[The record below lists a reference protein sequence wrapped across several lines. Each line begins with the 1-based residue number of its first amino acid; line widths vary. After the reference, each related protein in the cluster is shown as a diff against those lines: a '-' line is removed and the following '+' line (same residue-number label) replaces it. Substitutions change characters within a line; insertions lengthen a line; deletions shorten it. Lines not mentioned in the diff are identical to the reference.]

1 MPPSDDQRPDERPG
15 GAVLSPPAQP
25 GSPPEPPAPTGQ
37 ATDLRP
43 ARRTRPG
50 QRSRLAQRS
59 REAQRSRPGQRATP
73 ALQHRA
79 TAALFVALL
88 SLFGL
93 LAINNTLISAGRA
106 VYVVAFTLLAGL
118 VGAWFAATAIGRA
131 RHQGTALPQGSITAL
146 VIAGIGVAVSGIL
159 VAGFALWGQQLSA
172 YTHCLNGAN
181 TVTAGNV
188 CQSQFTRAVGHSL
201 GVPSLRP

>member
-25 GSPPEPPAPTGQ
+25 GSPPESPTPAGQ
-37 ATDLRP
+37 ATDLRKGQRSRP
-43 ARRTRPG
+43 ALRTRPG
-50 QRSRLAQRS
+50 QRA
-59 REAQRSRPGQRATP
+59 AP

-93 LAINNTLISAGRA
+93 LAINNTLISVGRA
-106 VYVVAFTLLAGL
+106 LYVVAFTLLAGV

-131 RHQGTALPQGSITAL
+131 RHQGTALPQGSIAAL
-146 VIAGIGVAVSGIL
+146 VIASIGIAVSGIL
-159 VAGFALWGQQLSA
+159 VAGFALWGQQLA
-172 YTHCLNGAN
+172 TYTHCLNGAN
-181 TVTAGNV
+181 TVTAGNM